1 MHGHPLVDT
10 RPAYSLTESS
20 GTMTIQILAI
30 RAPVEGMQILTF
42 HPVIVYGTAWEAQGI
57 LEVAFDFDDVEFS
70 QNTSS

>member
-1 MHGHPLVDT
+1 
-10 RPAYSLTESS
+10 
-20 GTMTIQILAI
+20 MTIQILAI

-70 QNTSS
+70 QYTSI